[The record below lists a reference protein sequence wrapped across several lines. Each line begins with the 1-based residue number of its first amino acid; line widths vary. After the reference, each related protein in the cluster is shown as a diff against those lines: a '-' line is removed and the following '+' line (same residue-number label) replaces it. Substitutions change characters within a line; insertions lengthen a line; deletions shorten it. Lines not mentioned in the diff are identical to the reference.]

1 MKMNFTKF
9 KALTT
14 LSSLALIFSTVA
26 ANSACFFFLY
36 QPEEPKGL
44 KKLKKF

>member
-9 KALTT
+9 KALST
-14 LSSLALIFSTVA
+14 LSSIALVFSAVA

-36 QPEEPKGL
+36 QPEEPKNL
-44 KKLKKF
+44 KRLRKF